1 MSQLLL
7 FDDLVGELH
16 QINRIMLKNAIRSM
30 FDADDFRRLVKDA
43 KQPYLTLQVAPDD
56 RFAKGTVKEYPF
68 PLNDRFSSRIAC
80 LRVLTGNGRQNAGMF
95 DSIKTEEIFE
105 RMRSKWGLKRDT
117 NIDEMIKIAC
127 RLHFLGAHT
136 LTVSQGGPI
145 APDILTPKQEQL
157 RLAADALIGMNQ
169 LL

>member
-7 FDDLVGELH
+7 FDDLVGELY

-30 FDADDFRRLVKDA
+30 FDANDFRRLVKDD
-43 KQPYLTLQVAPDD
+43 KQPYLILQVAPDD
-56 RFAKGTVKEYPF
+56 SFAKGTVKEYPF
-68 PLNDRFSSRIAC
+68 PLNDRFSGRIAC
-80 LRVLTGNGRQNAGMF
+80 LRVLTGTGRQNAGMF
-95 DSIKTEEIFE
+95 DNIKTEEIFE
-105 RMRSKWGLKRDT
+105 RMRPKWGLKRDT
-117 NIDEMIKIAC
+117 NIDEMINIAC
-127 RLHFLGAHT
+127 RLRFLGEYT
-136 LTVSQGGPI
+136 LPVSQGGPI

>member
-16 QINRIMLKNAIRSM
+16 QINRVMLKNAIRSM
-30 FDADDFRRLVKDA
+30 FAADDFRRLVKDD
-43 KQPYLTLQVAPDD
+43 KQPYLMLQVAPDD

-68 PLNDRFSSRIAC
+68 PIHDRFSSRIAC

-95 DSIKTEEIFE
+95 DNVKTEEIFE
-105 RMRSKWGLKRDT
+105 RMRLKWGLKRDADI
-117 NIDEMIKIAC
+117 NEMVALAC
-127 RLHFLGAHT
+127 RLHYLDAYP

-145 APDILTPKQEQL
+145 PPDTLTPKQEQL